1 MKHRILFVLS
11 TFPALGGIEK
21 LSLQLALAFR
31 QEGHEVAFVS
41 WKKAQTAWPDA
52 ETFTCYR
59 LPNQRDINACENLSY
74 LKQLICTQDFDIVLN
89 QGVASLVYRLFD
101 ADAKH
106 KVINVLHADP
116 AWLFQRRRQM
126 DFPVG
131 AWRPSQWKSLL
142 RYLYIKLFPSL
153 SDKKVCRM
161 LRDEIQQSAAYVLLH
176 DSYKTHVLNALEN
189 AFALSA
195 GERQSLSDKMF
206 AISNPVAPSAV
217 QTSAEKIILYTGRF
231 SCKDKGLDIL
241 LRVWSKLAALLPD
254 WKLHLR
260 GDGPDKAKLE
270 QMILREKLPR
280 VSILPPI
287 WDESLYAQA
296 AVFALPSRTEAQG
309 LSQMEAQQAG
319 LVPVL
324 FRLNDMMEEM
334 LQNGQSG
341 LLVSCFDEDAYAD
354 ALLRLCRDEALR
366 CDMSQRAQAHMKN
379 YTIERILPFWLR
391 LFDDL
396 SSGFSQL

>member
-11 TFPALGGIEK
+11 SFPALGGIEK

-41 WKKAQTAWPDA
+41 WKKAQTAWPDG

-59 LPNQRDINACENLSY
+59 LPNKRDINASENLSY
-74 LKQLICTQDFDIVLN
+74 LKQLICSQDFDIVLN

-101 ADAKH
+101 ENDKH

-116 AWLFQRRRQM
+116 TWLFQRRRQM
-126 DFPVG
+126 DIPEQ

-176 DSYKTHVLNALEN
+176 DSYKSRVLHSLEEAL
-189 AFALSA
+189 ALPSSELRSMA
-195 GERQSLSDKMF
+195 DKMF
-206 AISNPVAPSAV
+206 AIPNPVAPSAV
-217 QTSAEKIILYTGRF
+217 QTSGEKIILYAGRF

-241 LRVWSKLAALLPD
+241 LRVWSKLAPLLPD
-254 WKLHLR
+254 WQLHLR
-260 GDGPDKAKLE
+260 GDGPDKSILE
-270 QMILREKLPR
+270 QIILQENLPR
-280 VSILPPI
+280 VSLLPPI
-287 WDESLYAQA
+287 WDERLYAQA
-296 AVFALPSRTEAQG
+296 SVFALPSRTEAQG
-309 LSQMEAQQAG
+309 LSQMEAQQVG

-334 LQNGQSG
+334 LQQGQSG
-341 LLVSCFDEDAYAD
+341 LLVPCFDEAAYAD
-354 ALLRLCRDEALR
+354 ALLSLCRDEALR

-379 YTIERILPFWLR
+379 YTIAQILPSWLR